1 MKIKIS
7 LLLIISILL
16 LCACGSSSEVKYDE
30 LPFMTV
36 GDISIS
42 IPAAKLYFYAFEK
55 REEAAGAKTG
65 GTPWDR
71 VIYSDGNITYADY
84 VKEVLF
90 YENLIN
96 GLALAAMFD
105 EGNELSSQEIT
116 DIQNKAAEFYEH
128 IEENDK
134 KMLGLSEKD
143 VEELFILDIKS
154 SKKEKEY
161 LNGKEIALSE
171 EEYRVCLVRKFLFE
185 SIDAAEYFTG
195 SISEEKSEPDYSLA
209 TDSLIINIDK
219 QTDIPSEQIKDIFGL
234 KNGELSQIYEE
245 GDDYIVYLMLNVF
258 DKDLS
263 ILRKNELIDE
273 QKKSA
278 WQTACAEYIETAATF
293 YNEQQW
299 KALKF
304 SSGDGFSAGLADL
317 FDYLE

>member
-36 GDISIS
+36 GDTSIS

-96 GLALAAMFD
+96 SLALSAMFD
-105 EGNELSSQEIT
+105 EENELTSQEVS
-116 DIQNKAAEFYEH
+116 DVRNKASKFYDL
-128 IEENDK
+128 IEESDK
-134 KMLGLSEKD
+134 KALGLQLKD
-143 VEELFILDIKS
+143 VEELLVLDLKS
-154 SKKEKEY
+154 SLKEKEY
-161 LNGKEIALSE
+161 LGEKEKALSE
-171 EEYRVCLVRKFLFE
+171 EEYRVCMVQKYIFE
-185 SIDAAEYFTG
+185 SIDDAESFLG
-195 SISEEKSEPDYSLA
+195 SISGEKNEPDNSLA
-209 TDSLIINIDK
+209 KDSLIINIDK
-219 QTDIPSEQIKDIFGL
+219 QTDIPTEQIKDIFGL
-234 KNGELSQIYEE
+234 KNGEFSKVYEE
-245 GDDYIVYLMLNVF
+245 DDEYIVYLMLNVF

-263 ILRKNELIDE
+263 VIRKNELIEE

-278 WQTACAEYIETAATF
+278 WQTACAKYIETAATF